1 MNNTIKI
8 IDAAYDEMD
17 KLKMENAIL
26 KVRNMQKNF
35 ELLKVKED
43 MEAALK
49 ILQDKLPSEE
59 FYHARACPQRC
70 VPGRDFDDSV
80 ECNCK
85 GDSKYMKNSAF
96 QAWENVGNAL
106 LAINKLIK
114 E

>member
-1 MNNTIKI
+1 MNKTVEI
-8 IDAAYDEMD
+8 IEEIYGQVDN
-17 KLKMENAIL
+17 LKMENADL
-26 KVRNMQKNF
+26 KVKNMQKNS
-35 ELLKVKED
+35 ELLKVKEN

-59 FYHARACPQRC
+59 FYHARSCPQRC
-70 VPGRDFDDSV
+70 VPGIDFDDSV

-85 GDSKYMKNSAF
+85 GDSKYMKNPAF